1 MNPESSPFRPG
12 QPAPIEFFIGRR
24 AEIERVRGMVRA
36 STQGRVSIGFVSGER
51 GIGKSSLARFV
62 RHLVEQNDDAV
73 GCHVFL
79 GGVQDL
85 GQMLR
90 RTFER
95 LLNESTDKPWH
106 QKLRDFFGD
115 RVRKVGLFGLTL
127 ELNLQERDLAAI
139 KHGFVSSVRRL
150 LDNLAEHKRSLFLIL
165 DDINGLAGSDE
176 FANWL
181 KSTVDEIATSDAQA
195 RLCILV
201 VGLEARR
208 QELVGRQ
215 PSLARVLDPIDI
227 APWSDDEV
235 LDFYHGAFR
244 EGNAEIS
251 AASVRTLTLYT
262 GGLPVLAHELG
273 EYQLERKRFAVD
285 YYLDR
290 GSSLRGWLRRS
301 GLSVLISLAAA
312 CRWLRFWSSSRRAL
326 VPPIGSSSARQ
337 PRSRRPCST
346 LFRPGRVVTSGATPM
361 RAADAQRSRTYW
373 PRAWRERSSWAPLCG
388 PAIPG
393 VPADSA
399 APRPAGQGDRSEHG
413 TCCLDL
419 SVLRA
424 PRPWHRARLGRGP
437 RPAAH

>member
-301 GLSVLISLAAA
+301 GLSVLISPGGGLPLAAFLVVFA
-312 CRWLRFWSSSRRAL
+312 ARSRSADWLFFCAAAAVAPPLFNALSTWPGRHFRRDSDEGRPTRSGRGHTGRAHGGNAPPGRPYADLRFPGCRQIALLRDRLDRAT
-326 VPPIGSSSARQ
+326 GQ
-337 PRSRRPCST
+337 ST
-346 LFRPGRVVTSGATPM
+346 G
-361 RAADAQRSRTYW
+361 RAALTCRLAGASAMASR
-373 PRAWRERSSWAPLCG
+373 E
-388 PAIPG
+388 
-393 VPADSA
+393 
-399 APRPAGQGDRSEHG
+399 
-413 TCCLDL
+413 
-419 SVLRA
+419 
-424 PRPWHRARLGRGP
+424 AR
-437 RPAAH
+437 

>member
-1 MNPESSPFRPG
+1 
-12 QPAPIEFFIGRR
+12 
-24 AEIERVRGMVRA
+24 MVRA
-36 STQGRVSIGFVSGER
+36 STRGRVGIGFVGGER

-62 RHLVEQNDDAV
+62 RHLVEQEDDAV

-95 LLNESTDKPWH
+95 LLNESTDRPWH

-115 RVRKVGLFGLTL
+115 RVRKVGLFGVTL
-127 ELNLQERDLAAI
+127 ELDLQERDLATL
-139 KHGFVSSVRRL
+139 KHGFVTSVRRL

-181 KSTVDEIATSDAQA
+181 KSTVDEIATSDDET
-195 RLCILV
+195 RLCMLV

-208 QELVGRQ
+208 QELVTRQ

-235 LDFYHGAFR
+235 LDFYRGAFG

-251 AASVRTLTLYT
+251 DASLRMLSLYT

-273 EYQLERKRFAVD
+273 DAVWRTARSSKIGPGDVADGIVVAAGVIGRKLLEPGIFRAITSERYRSIFRKMIDDPHQMRFRRAQLREPLTEQERGV
-285 YYLDR
+285 LDNF
-290 GSSLRGWLRRS
+290 LRRMKKLGAIETDPEVQGGYRFPNRLY
-301 GLSVLISLAAA
+301 GLYF
-312 CRWLRFWSSSRRAL
+312 RM
-326 VPPIGSSSARQ
+326 
-337 PRSRRPCST
+337 ST
-346 LFRPGRVVTSGATPM
+346 VGAKE
-361 RAADAQRSRTYW
+361 Q
-373 PRAWRERSSWAPLCG
+373 
-388 PAIPG
+388 
-393 VPADSA
+393 
-399 APRPAGQGDRSEHG
+399 
-413 TCCLDL
+413 
-419 SVLRA
+419 
-424 PRPWHRARLGRGP
+424 
-437 RPAAH
+437 